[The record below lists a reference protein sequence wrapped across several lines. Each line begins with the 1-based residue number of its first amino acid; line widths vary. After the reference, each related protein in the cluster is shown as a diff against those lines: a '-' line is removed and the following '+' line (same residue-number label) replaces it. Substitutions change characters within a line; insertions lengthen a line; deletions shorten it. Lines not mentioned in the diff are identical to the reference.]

1 MSISVNKI
9 SKVYGEQKALNSVS
23 FEINKGEIVG
33 FLGPNGAGKSTMMK
47 ILTGY
52 LSLTDGSAAICGMDV
67 NENARLIKSKIGYL
81 PEHNPLYHDMYIKEY
96 LTFVANVYGMDR
108 VKERVAEMIAMV
120 GLTPEQSKKIGA
132 LSKGYRQRV
141 GLAQALIHEPEVLI
155 LDEPTTGLDPN
166 QIVEIRELI
175 KTVGQNKTV
184 MLSTHIMQEVQAIC
198 SRAIIINKGV
208 IVADDSVDK
217 ITQDKKVDTKVLA
230 ISFENKMDVKLL
242 EDLEGVTKVQ
252 AIATNE
258 FLVEYTIESNPRKK
272 LMQLSLNTDNG
283 IVNLQDK
290 EKSLEELFKELTN

>member
-1 MSISVNKI
+1 MSISVNNI

-52 LSLTDGSAAICGMDV
+52 LSLTEGAAAICGLDV

-96 LTFVANVYGMDR
+96 LSFVANVYGMDR
-108 VKERVAEMIAMV
+108 VKERVAEMIEMV

-175 KTVGQNKTV
+175 KRVGQNKTV

-198 SRAIIINKGV
+198 SRAIIINKGE
-208 IVADDSVDK
+208 IVADNSVDK
-217 ITQDKKVDTKVLA
+217 ITQDERVDTKVLA
-230 ISFENKMDVKLL
+230 ISFEHALDVQQL
-242 EDLEGVTKVQ
+242 ENLVGVTKVQ
-252 AIATNE
+252 AVKKNE
-258 FLVEYTIESNPRKK
+258 FLVEYNPDNNPRKK
-272 LMQLSLNTDNG
+272 LMQLSLELDNG
-283 IVNLQDK
+283 VVNLQDK

>member
-1 MSISVNKI
+1 MSISVKNI
-9 SKVYGEQKALNSVS
+9 SKIYGEQKALNTIS

-52 LSLTDGSAAICGMDV
+52 LSLTDGEAAICGLDV
-67 NENARLIKSKIGYL
+67 SENAQAIKSKIGYL

-96 LTFVANVYGMDR
+96 LTFVAKVYGMDN
-108 VKERVAEMIAMV
+108 VKERVAKMIEMV
-120 GLTPEQSKKIGA
+120 GLTPEQSKKIGD

-175 KTVGQNKTV
+175 KNVGQDKTV

-198 SRAIIINKGV
+198 SRAIIINKGE
-208 IVADDSVDK
+208 IVADNSVENITKDDK
-217 ITQDKKVDTKVLA
+217 DETKVLA
-230 ISFENKMDVKLL
+230 VSFEKHLDEKMIRSIS
-242 EDLEGVTKVQ
+242 GVTKVQ
-252 AIATNE
+252 SVEGNQ
-258 FLVEYTIESNPRKK
+258 FLVEYTVGSNPRKA
-272 LMQLSLNTDNG
+272 LMQLSLDNDNG
-283 IVNLQDK
+283 INHLQDK